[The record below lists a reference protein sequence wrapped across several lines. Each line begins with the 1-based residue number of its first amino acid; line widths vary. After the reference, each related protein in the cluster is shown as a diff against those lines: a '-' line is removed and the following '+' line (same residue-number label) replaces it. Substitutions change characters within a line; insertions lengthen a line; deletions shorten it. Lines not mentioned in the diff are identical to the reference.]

1 MLKQRSR
8 EKACKVVSVVIL
20 GDRPERVVLALAASL
35 ARTLDE
41 TLSTAML
48 ATVSEDVMVLPKIN
62 HVQVITDKGVMGSVD
77 GHAVILGNSSFLSD
91 LGVSVGNFGAWAERT
106 APDGETVLFVAL
118 DGHLAGFL
126 RLVLKEEI

>member
-20 GDRPERVVLALAASL
+20 GDCHERVVLALAASL
-35 ARTLDE
+35 ARTLNE
-41 TLSTAML
+41 ALSTAIVST
-48 ATVSEDVMVLPKIN
+48 ASEDIIVLA
-62 HVQVITDKGVMGSVD
+62 QVDHARMITDRGVAGSVD

-91 LGVSVGNFGAWAERT
+91 FGVSVGNFGEWAERT
-106 APDGETVLFVAL
+106 APEGETVMFVAV

-126 RLVLKEEI
+126 RLSY

>member
-1 MLKQRSR
+1 MLKQRSS

-20 GDRPERVVLALAASL
+20 GDCHERVVLALAASL

-41 TLSTAML
+41 ALSTAIV
-48 ATVSEDVMVLPKIN
+48 ATVSEDVIVLPKID
-62 HVQVITDKGVMGSVD
+62 HVQVITDKGVTGSVD

-91 LGVSVGNFGAWAERT
+91 LGVSVANFGAWAERT